1 MTERSSLKRL
11 ASDSAIYS
19 AAGVTGQI
27 LTILLVPIF
36 TRALSP
42 SDLGAVGLVNATLAV
57 VSLFAILGLD
67 SAAGRWFWDTEDA
80 EDRKRTISTWFL
92 VYLTTALLLGG
103 AMFAAADWLGERT
116 VPEGGAELY
125 RLAALT
131 IPLGVVSVVV
141 SHVLRMR
148 RKPWAAAAYALVIAV
163 TWLSSAVLFVVGLD
177 HEVPGVYQARISA
190 GVVSTVVGLF
200 IIRSWIRVRW
210 FEAGRLRKMM
220 RFALPLV
227 PAAVAFWIVN
237 LSDRYFL
244 KAFTDNAQVGAYQ
257 VSNAI
262 GSAVGLLTVGFQQA
276 WGPFAFSI
284 HKEQGARDV
293 YARALPTYL
302 LGTCIV
308 AAAVSVAAP
317 EIVRVVATPSYARAA
332 DAVPWL
338 AFSYVMLGANY
349 IAMLG
354 ANLTR
359 TTKPVAASVGW
370 AALAN
375 TILNLILIPRF
386 GGVGAG
392 IATLTGWLVMV
403 SYVFFRSHKL
413 YPIPYRFGTG
423 ATLFGAALFIG
434 VLGERWQPDNLAV
447 AVAGK
452 AGLVLLLVPL
462 ALALGISIPR
472 IGRWPFRSSAGS

>member
-220 RFALPLV
+220 KFALPLV

-262 GSAVGLLTVGFQQA
+262 GSAV
-276 WGPFAFSI
+276 SEE
-284 HKEQGARDV
+284 K
-293 YARALPTYL
+293 
-302 LGTCIV
+302 
-308 AAAVSVAAP
+308 
-317 EIVRVVATPSYARAA
+317 
-332 DAVPWL
+332 
-338 AFSYVMLGANY
+338 
-349 IAMLG
+349 
-354 ANLTR
+354 
-359 TTKPVAASVGW
+359 
-370 AALAN
+370 
-375 TILNLILIPRF
+375 
-386 GGVGAG
+386 
-392 IATLTGWLVMV
+392 
-403 SYVFFRSHKL
+403 
-413 YPIPYRFGTG
+413 
-423 ATLFGAALFIG
+423 
-434 VLGERWQPDNLAV
+434 
-447 AVAGK
+447 
-452 AGLVLLLVPL
+452 
-462 ALALGISIPR
+462 
-472 IGRWPFRSSAGS
+472 SSTS